1 MSLRT
6 ALVALALSAPLAG
19 CIPGVGVLGNG
30 DVVSE
35 TRAVT
40 TFSALDVSNSLEVT
54 IEVDPTAALEVDL
67 TLEAESNLIEFVRTE
82 VTGEVL
88 DATVVEPVTP
98 TETMRITGTV
108 ALIDGVRASNSSDVA
123 IDGVDVPTFEVNA
136 SNSSRV
142 AVRGGADLLILDVQ
156 NSADADLEDLTVI
169 DAEVDLSNSADA
181 TICASGV
188 VTGRVTNSASLTV
201 LCGGDASAVEVTN
214 SGSVE

>member
-6 ALVALALSAPLAG
+6 TLVALALSAPLAG

-54 IEVDPTAALEVDL
+54 IEVDPTAAVDVDL
-67 TLEAESNLIEFVRTE
+67 TLEAESNLIDFVRTE

-136 SNSSRV
+136 SNSSDV

-156 NSADADLEDLTVI
+156 NSADANLEDLTVI